1 MEEKAIAKS
10 DEIYLDLIG
19 QMEEEKEDEERKK
32 QHKEVFADLLAR
44 LSGVAAKS
52 PNEEDIR
59 ARNVS
64 EIEQIDYSLTNT
76 VCYFLKGS
84 SNHIDMII
92 GIDDYSKL
100 IKKFPKSEFDIRISY
115 KDDDLHIKPFWVE
128 IVNKTTHTR
137 LDVIVVYKSDKT
149 FLKLSNQYMG
159 KGTFDGNKIKLI
171 PVDSLKNHDE
181 GLAEAVDA
189 STSWFYFSDKP
200 FRLCNLKDYR
210 CEYRRNLHYWD
221 CWEKENFEKAY
232 FQKRIFKK
240 GQLKL
245 LDITEEAYEKLND
258 FAKKYFIQGFDR
270 YDKRGNPVY
279 IYHPDIPKTYVREYE
294 EKLFW
299 NRLYIPDGEALSEEK
314 KLDNWLNYKRECEL
328 WHYEGWKTSR
338 YSKWERKVFHKQNRV
353 RLKIE
358 MDEVIQEY
366 FECE

>member
-171 PVDSLKNHDE
+171 PILPVESIYSMYLI
-181 GLAEAVDA
+181 
-189 STSWFYFSDKP
+189 FQDK
-200 FRLCNLKDYR
+200 Y
-210 CEYRRNLHYWD
+210 H
-221 CWEKENFEKAY
+221 KAY
-232 FQKRIFKK
+232 LDKKVDQVKKDMFDIGIYYRDIFK
-240 GQLKL
+240 Q
-245 LDITEEAYEKLND
+245 
-258 FAKKYFIQGFDR
+258 FIDSVETTNEV
-270 YDKRGNPVY
+270 KRK
-279 IYHPDIPKTYVREYE
+279 IYSLMI
-294 EKLFW
+294 
-299 NRLYIPDGEALSEEK
+299 
-314 KLDNWLNYKRECEL
+314 
-328 WHYEGWKTSR
+328 
-338 YSKWERKVFHKQNRV
+338 
-353 RLKIE
+353 
-358 MDEVIQEY
+358 
-366 FECE
+366 